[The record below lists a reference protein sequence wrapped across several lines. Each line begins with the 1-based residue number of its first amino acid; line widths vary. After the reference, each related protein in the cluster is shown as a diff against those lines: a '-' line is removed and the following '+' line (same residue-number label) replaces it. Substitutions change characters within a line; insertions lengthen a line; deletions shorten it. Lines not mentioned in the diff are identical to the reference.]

1 MDFATLLAMLD
12 ADELDLDGLRDGLGE
27 LSRVSEGANA
37 RIAELEGEN
46 AELSQKYTETAAKLW
61 EMTQAATSPDKEPEG
76 DEGDEGDEGEDDGPE
91 SDEELFGD
99 LFEDNEE

>member
-12 ADELDLDGLRDGLGE
+12 AEELDMDGLRDGLGE

-37 RIAELEGEN
+37 RIAELEAEN
-46 AELSQKYTETAAKLW
+46 SELSQKYTETAAKLW
-61 EMTQAATSPDKEPEG
+61 EMTQAATAKEPEG
-76 DEGDEGDEGEDDGPE
+76 DEGDEGEDDEPE

-99 LFEDNEE
+99 LFEEK

>member
-1 MDFATLLAMLD
+1 MDFAALLEMLD
-12 ADELDLDGLRDGLGE
+12 ADELDVDGLRQGLGE
-27 LSRVSEGANA
+27 LSKVSEGANA

-61 EMTQAATSPDKEPEG
+61 EMTQAATAPADDPEG
-76 DEGDEGDEGEDDGPE
+76 DDTEDDEPE

-99 LFEDNEE
+99 LFED

>member
-1 MDFATLLAMLD
+1 MDFATVLEMLD

-37 RIAELEGEN
+37 RIAELEAEN
-46 AELSQKYTETAAKLW
+46 SELSQKYNETAAKLW
-61 EMTQAATSPDKEPEG
+61 EMTQAATAPDKEAEG
-76 DEGDEGDEGEDDGPE
+76 DEGNEGDEVPE

-99 LFEDNEE
+99 LFED

>member
-12 ADELDLDGLRDGLGE
+12 ADEPDLDGLRDGLGE

-37 RIAELEGEN
+37 RIAELEAAN
-46 AELSQKYTETAAKLW
+46 SDLSQKYTETAAKLW
-61 EMTQAATSPDKEPEG
+61 EMTQAATAPANEPEG
-76 DEGDEGDEGEDDGPE
+76 DEGDEGEDGGPE

-99 LFEDNEE
+99 LFED

>member
-1 MDFATLLAMLD
+1 MDFATVLAMLD

-37 RIAELEGEN
+37 RIAELEADN
-46 AELSQKYTETAAKLW
+46 SELSQKYTETAAKLW
-61 EMTQAATSPDKEPEG
+61 EMTQAATAPADDPEG
-76 DEGDEGDEGEDDGPE
+76 DDPEGEEPE

-99 LFEDNEE
+99 LFED

>member
-12 ADELDLDGLRDGLGE
+12 ADELDLDGLRNGLGE

-37 RIAELEGEN
+37 RIAELEAAN
-46 AELSQKYTETAAKLW
+46 AELSDKYTETAAKLW
-61 EMTQAATSPDKEPEG
+61 EMTQAATAPA
-76 DEGDEGDEGEDDGPE
+76 DEGEGEGDDGEDEELE

-99 LFEDNEE
+99 LFED

>member
-37 RIAELEGEN
+37 RIAELEAEN
-46 AELSQKYTETAAKLW
+46 SELSKKYTETAAKLW
-61 EMTQAATSPDKEPEG
+61 EMTQAATAPADDPEG
-76 DEGDEGDEGEDDGPE
+76 DDTEDDEPE

-99 LFEDNEE
+99 LFED

>member
-27 LSRVSEGANA
+27 LSRVSEGANS
-37 RIAELEGEN
+37 RIAELEAEN

-61 EMTQAATSPDKEPEG
+61 EMTQAATATA
-76 DEGDEGDEGEDDGPE
+76 DEGDEVDEGDEEPE

-99 LFEDNEE
+99 LFED

>member
-37 RIAELEGEN
+37 RIAELEAEN
-46 AELSQKYTETAAKLW
+46 SELSGKYTETAAKLW
-61 EMTQAATSPDKEPEG
+61 EMTQAATAPADDPEG
-76 DEGDEGDEGEDDGPE
+76 DDTEDDEPE

-99 LFEDNEE
+99 LFED

>member
-37 RIAELEGEN
+37 RIAELEAAN
-46 AELSQKYTETAAKLW
+46 AELSDKYTETAAKLW
-61 EMTQAATSPDKEPEG
+61 EMTQAATAPA
-76 DEGDEGDEGEDDGPE
+76 DEGEGEGDEGEDEEPE

-99 LFEDNEE
+99 LFEDNKE

>member
-61 EMTQAATSPDKEPEG
+61 EMTQAATAPNKEPEG
-76 DEGDEGDEGEDDGPE
+76 DEGEDDEPE

-99 LFEDNEE
+99 LFEDNKE

>member
-12 ADELDLDGLRDGLGE
+12 ADEPDLDGLRNGLGE

-37 RIAELEGEN
+37 RIAELEAEN
-46 AELSQKYTETAAKLW
+46 AELSDKYTETAAKLW
-61 EMTQAATSPDKEPEG
+61 EMTQAATAPADDP
-76 DEGDEGDEGEDDGPE
+76 EGDEGEDEPE

-99 LFEDNEE
+99 LFED

>member
-37 RIAELEGEN
+37 RIAELEAANGEL
-46 AELSQKYTETAAKLW
+46 ERKYTETAAKLW
-61 EMTQAATSPDKEPEG
+61 EMTQAATAPV
-76 DEGDEGDEGEDDGPE
+76 GEDDGEDDEEDDEPE
-91 SDEELFGD
+91 SDEELFGE
-99 LFEDNEE
+99 LFEEKK

>member
-37 RIAELEGEN
+37 RIAELEAAN
-46 AELSQKYTETAAKLW
+46 AELSDKYTETAAKLW
-61 EMTQAATSPDKEPEG
+61 EMTQAATASAKEPDG
-76 DEGDEGDEGEDDGPE
+76 DEGDEGDEEPE

-99 LFEDNEE
+99 LFDEKK

>member
-1 MDFATLLAMLD
+1 MDIATLLAMLD

-37 RIAELEGEN
+37 RIAELEAEN
-46 AELSQKYTETAAKLW
+46 SELTQKYTETAAKLW
-61 EMTQAATSPDKEPEG
+61 EMTQAATAPT
-76 DEGDEGDEGEDDGPE
+76 DEGEGEGDEGEDDEPE

-99 LFEDNEE
+99 LFEEKK